1 MKVIHCVAVVAAFSS
16 AVGCN
21 QHGGSGGA
29 SSSGASITTVA
40 SWDSQATSNKSKLIG
55 KRVTLTA
62 QFGGLATVTTDG
74 KKAYY
79 VQAYDNVDDTSHVI
93 RCYIGATEAEV
104 KSADPDFLPKPNAG
118 AGKLWGKPIVID
130 GTVVDEEKGSGFSG
144 PFLKPCTAKRKT

>member
-1 MKVIHCVAVVAAFSS
+1 MKVIHCAVVVAALLS
-16 AVGCN
+16 AGGCN

-29 SSSGASITTVA
+29 SSSDESITTVA
-40 SWDSQATSNKSKLIG
+40 SWDSQAASNKSRLIG

-62 QFGGLATVTTDG
+62 QFGGLATVTSEG
-74 KKAYY
+74 KIAYY
-79 VQAYDNVDDTSHVI
+79 VQAYDNVDDTSHVV

-144 PFLKPCTAKRKT
+144 PSLKPCTAKRKT